1 MKICC
6 PFFTIQSRSHVTFD
20 WQVSQSPLKWNS
32 SVFSPFFLSF
42 IIFSKSIGQ
51 LFCVMTL
58 SLGSS
63 LGSLWFDQV
72 LDPRGDLSCGWHRMS
87 VWPILVMVSLVRW
100 LRRCRW
106 GFSTGKSL
114 FFPSVI
120 LWLINILGGKILAWS
135 PFPHQTWDSTK

>member
-1 MKICC
+1 MLSLLHDPVQITCHIWL
-6 PFFTIQSRSHVTFD
+6 TGLS
-20 WQVSQSPLKWNS
+20 VSFKMEQFCLFPL
-32 SVFSPFFLSF
+32 FLSF

-72 LDPRGDLSCGWHRMS
+72 LDPRGDLSWGWHRMS

-106 GFSTGKSL
+106 DFSTGKSL